1 MKSEQEIEMS
11 IRDLEI
17 QKQGIEQGIKD
28 ICEIIELKDFLFKK
42 STAWVRCN
50 MKIETLQ
57 WVLTDKI

>member
-1 MKSEQEIEMS
+1 MKSEREIEMS

-42 STAWVRCN
+42 STAWVQCN